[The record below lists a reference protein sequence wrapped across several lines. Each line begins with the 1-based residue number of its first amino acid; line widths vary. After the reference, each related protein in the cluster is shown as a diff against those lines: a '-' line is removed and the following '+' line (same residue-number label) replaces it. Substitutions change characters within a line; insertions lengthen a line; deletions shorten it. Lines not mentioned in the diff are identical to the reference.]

1 MIALTAAAAALPATT
16 QMEATTVFTNAA
28 PACNSSLRDAKCP
41 TKDCAEPN
49 HWYSP
54 TSAQCHPDSQWTDRY
69 ICCPM
74 EPAPDT
80 SAQWNVFWDDNNG
93 GKFQYTGQDESDA
106 RAKYYSLSDD
116 FAKALVSD
124 SAIVL
129 GNKDSSDR
137 TFRGVV
143 GHAALA
149 NVLPIPASSYPY
161 NVPTDCGFGAEEHV
175 YFYSDGVSAG
185 EQYALLNSRGCAT
198 AITAADGSIIR
209 LSRDRFDG
217 FIERAVGWFYL
228 CSKSGESCA

>member
-1 MIALTAAAAALPATT
+1 MFAT
-16 QMEATTVFTNAA
+16 AA
-28 PACNSSLRDAKCP
+28 PACNMTLRDAKCG
-41 TKDCAEPN
+41 TKDCAEPK

-54 TSAQCHPDSQWTDRY
+54 PPGSGVCHPDSEWKATY
-69 ICCPM
+69 ICCPPM
-74 EPAPDT
+74 APAPNT
-80 SAQWNVFWDDNNG
+80 SVWNVFWDDNHG
-93 GKFQYTGQDESDA
+93 GCCNPAFQYTGQDESDA
-106 RAKYYSLSDD
+106 RAKYYSLNDD
-116 FAKALVSD
+116 FAKLLVSD

-143 GHAALA
+143 GHAVLA

-161 NVPTDCGFGAEEHV
+161 NVLTDCNAGAEEHV

-209 LSRDRFDG
+209 LNRDRSDG
-217 FIERAVGWFYL
+217 FIERAFGWFYL